1 MQTYDIIMLAI
12 LGISVFL
19 GFWKGFAWQIA
30 TVAAFVVSYFV
41 SAQFSVQVAEYFG
54 VNQLIAMFG
63 LFIGTSLAIWIGY
76 GFVHKQIENMHL
88 KSFDRQI
95 GALVGLASGVV
106 VCLIVTFFA
115 VKMLGDSMSQKI
127 VQSKSGGYITKLI
140 SKMDGVLPDELEETV
155 KPYANE
161 LEGKLQNAR
170 ENPAPEGTTK
180 QSLLDAAKEG
190 IKENLTEDQKLFR
203 DIEEILKQNND

>member
-12 LGISVFL
+12 LGVSVFL

-41 SAQFSVQVAEYFG
+41 SAQFSVQIAEYFG
-54 VNQLIAMFG
+54 INELFAMFG
-63 LFIGTSLAIWIGY
+63 LFIGTSLAIWVGY

-115 VKMLGDSMSQKI
+115 VKLLGDSMSQKI
-127 VQSKSGGYITKLI
+127 VRSNSGNYITKLI
-140 SKMDGVLPDELEETV
+140 GKMDGILPVELQEKVQPYVEELDE
-155 KPYANE
+155 
-161 LEGKLQNAR
+161 KLDNAR
-170 ENPAPEGTTK
+170 NNPVSEGDEEK
-180 QSLLDAAKEG
+180 SLGDVVKER
-190 IKENLTEDQKLFR
+190 LTEDQKLFR
-203 DIEEILKQNND
+203 DIEEILRQDNE

>member
-12 LGISVFL
+12 LGASVLL

-41 SAQFSVQVAEYFG
+41 SAQFSVQIAQYFG
-54 VNQLIAMFG
+54 INELIAMFG

-76 GFVHKQIENMHL
+76 GVVHKQIEKMHL

-95 GALVGLASGVV
+95 GALVGLGSGVV

-115 VKMLGDSMSQKI
+115 VKLLGDSMSQKI
-127 VQSKSGGYITKLI
+127 VQSNSGNYITKLI
-140 SKMDGVLPDELEETV
+140 GKMDGVLPDELQEKV
-155 KPYANE
+155 QPYVNE
-161 LEGKLQNAR
+161 LDEELENAR
-170 ENPAPEGTTK
+170 NNPPPDGEEEK
-180 QSLLDAAKEG
+180 SLGDVVKER
-190 IKENLTEDQKLFR
+190 LTEDQKLFR
-203 DIEEILKQNND
+203 DIEEILKQNNQ